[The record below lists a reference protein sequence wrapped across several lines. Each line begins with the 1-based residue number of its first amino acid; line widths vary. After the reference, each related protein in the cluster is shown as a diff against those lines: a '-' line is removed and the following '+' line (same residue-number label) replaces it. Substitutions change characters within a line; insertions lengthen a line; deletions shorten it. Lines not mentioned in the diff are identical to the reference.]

1 MYAYFIG
8 TITEIYND
16 RIVLENN
23 RIGYNIY
30 MPAGDIES
38 LGTGEEVKIYTYT
51 SVREDAFMLYGF
63 IDRYEMDFFK
73 LLLTVN
79 GVGPKAALNILSGSS
94 VENLQVAIVAQDTKA
109 LSKVPGIGTKTAER
123 IILDLKNK
131 ISNEDI
137 LGGFVSHSNSRAA
150 SVDGRIRSEAC
161 EALCAL
167 GYSSSEAMRAL
178 SSLDTDTT
186 DVSELVR
193 LALINI

>member
-137 LGGFVSHSNSRAA
+137 LGGFASHSNSRAA

>member
-94 VENLQVAIVAQDTKA
+94 VENLQVGIVAQDTKA